1 VGLIRG
7 SVRSTG
13 VIGMF
18 VDVTI
23 GLEFEFAFVGK
34 LGLD

>member
-1 VGLIRG
+1 MLIRG

-13 VIGMF
+13 VIGIF

-23 GLEFEFAFVGK
+23 GFKFEFVGK
-34 LGLD
+34 LEVG